1 VQVPANDVPRLKVTE
16 VVDIKLV
23 ELAEG
28 MGVWLR

>member
-28 MGVWLR
+28 